1 MLIRSCINSTG
12 VCVWWIVRPGG
23 VSKIDMSD
31 DSEHTLSKVDVV
43 LTFAVE
49 VGTSCAV
56 IY

>member
-12 VCVWWIVRPGG
+12 VCDWWIVRPGG

-49 VGTSCAV
+49 VGTSCV
-56 IY
+56 IIY